1 MYPLN
6 IYSTLM
12 YVFISYIKAIKEI
25 IIIIISTSKK
35 FKKLFG

>member
-6 IYSTLM
+6 IYSTLI
-12 YVFISYIKAIKEI
+12 YVFIGHTKAIKEI
-25 IIIIISTSKK
+25 IIIIIPTSKK